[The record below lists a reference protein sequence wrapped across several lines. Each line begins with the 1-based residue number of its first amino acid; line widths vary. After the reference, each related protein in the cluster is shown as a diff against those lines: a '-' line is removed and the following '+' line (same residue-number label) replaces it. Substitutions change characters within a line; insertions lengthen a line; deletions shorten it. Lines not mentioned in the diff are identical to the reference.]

1 MRPERRTRDSLPR
14 LLDVEWLDPLVERE
28 RNRELERYV
37 KQEAG
42 RVPPHTRYFGACP
55 WIMRAD
61 IDFDIGCEHIGR
73 LADLIYLT
81 VSRDNSCR
89 FCYGGAR
96 LFMRMAGMSEAQIE
110 LLEQEVETARLEPRV
125 LRALDFAR
133 RVSRSNPPPGDA
145 ERKELLDHGYGE
157 AAIRELALFAGVV
170 IFHNRVNTLLALP
183 PRTAERI
190 AHSWWGG
197 LLRFQFRTAL
207 RRLASAP
214 EPALR
219 VAEADSGPY
228 AGLTNALG
236 ALPHARVLRRTL
248 DAAWASPHLPPRARA
263 LIFAVIAR
271 GLGSAGAEREACRLL
286 VAEGMA
292 QDEIAA
298 SLANLASPEL
308 DATEARILP
317 YVRET
322 IWYQPAA
329 VQRRGR
335 ALGEQLGHAVL
346 LETVGVAALANM
358 VCRIALA
365 VDET

>member
-1 MRPERRTRDSLPR
+1 LSGLT
-14 LLDVEWLDPLVERE
+14 DVEWLDPLVGRE

-42 RVPPHTRYFGACP
+42 LVPPHTRYFGACP

-61 IDFDIGCEHIGR
+61 IDFDVGSHHIGR

-96 LFMRMAGMSEAQIE
+96 LFMRMAGMSAAQIE
-110 LLEQEVETARLEPRV
+110 RLEQDVETARLEPRV

-133 RVSRSNPPPGDA
+133 RVSRSNPPPGSAD
-145 ERKELLDHGYGE
+145 RKELLELGYGE
-157 AAIRELALFAGVV
+157 AAIHELALYAGVV
-170 IFHNRVNTLLALP
+170 LFHNTINTLLAMP
-183 PRTAERI
+183 PRAAERI
-190 AHSWWGG
+190 AESWWGG
-197 LLRFQFRTAL
+197 LLRFHFRTAL

-214 EPALR
+214 AASAPSAGR
-219 VAEADSGPY
+219 DSGPY
-228 AGLTNALG
+228 ADVTERLG

-248 DAAWASPHLPPRARA
+248 DAAWASPHLTPRAKA
-263 LIFAVIAR
+263 LVFAVIAR
-271 GLGSAGAEREACRLL
+271 GLGSPAAEREAFRLL
-286 VAEGMA
+286 AAEGMPPDA
-292 QDEIAA
+292 IAE
-298 SLANLASPEL
+298 SLANLASPAL
-308 DATEARILP
+308 DATETRILP

-322 IWYQPAA
+322 IWYQPAS

-335 ALGEQLGHAVL
+335 ALGEQLGNAVL

-365 VDET
+365 LDGA